1 MRIHH
6 FDKPY
11 FDFMYEVER
20 EQMRNAQIQE
30 ATAKAAAEA
39 AAAQ

>member
-1 MRIHH
+1 VHH

-20 EQMRNAQIQE
+20 EVAQQSNL
-30 ATAKAAAEA
+30 
-39 AAAQ
+39 